1 MKARPSARIWGWP
14 ELSRID
20 KAAHNIW
27 DLRKRAQARLPRAL
41 FEFIERGTE
50 DDVLIRVN
58 RESLERI
65 KFKPRTL
72 RDVSSR
78 DQSITL
84 FGREQAMPLV
94 IAPTGTADLMWYRG
108 ERALAAAANAA
119 GIPFTQTTS
128 STTRFADIAGIVDSG
143 LWLQLYLWERR
154 DLSWDLVERAGEQ
167 GFEALVL
174 TVDTPIFPLR
184 EFNKQNG
191 MANPIRPNL
200 PLAMDFLHHP
210 RWTASVLLR
219 YFLSGGVPQFAN
231 YPKEAGG
238 KITGIVSRITNS
250 ASVCWADV
258 DELRRRWPGKLILK
272 GILTSEDASIAR
284 EHGVDGIAVSNHGG
298 RNFDSSPASIDVLA
312 EIVDAVGRDLTV
324 IWDGGVRRGA
334 DVLKAM
340 AIGADA
346 VMIGRATLYGL
357 AAAGGAGAARA
368 LDLLRNEIDMA
379 MAMLGVTSLDE
390 VDRSYLREGTVP
402 GL

>member
-1 MKARPSARIWGWP
+1 
-14 ELSRID
+14 LSRID
-20 KAAHNIW
+20 KTAHNIW
-27 DLRKRAQARLPRAL
+27 DLRRKAKARLPRAL

-50 DDVLIRVN
+50 DDVLIREN
-58 RESLERI
+58 REALERI

-72 RDVSSR
+72 RDVSGR

-84 FGREQAMPLV
+84 FDRKQDMPLI

-108 ERALAAAANAA
+108 ERALAAAASQA

-128 STTRFADIAGIVDSG
+128 STTPFADIAGIVKSG

-167 GFEALVL
+167 GFEALIL
-174 TVDTPIFPLR
+174 TVDTPLFPLR
-184 EFNKQNG
+184 EFNKHNG
-191 MANPIRPNL
+191 MSNPIRPNV
-200 PLAMDFLHHP
+200 PLALDFMRHP
-210 RWTASVLLR
+210 RWTTGVLAR

-231 YPKEAGG
+231 YPKEVGG
-238 KITGIVSRITNS
+238 KITGIVSRVANS
-250 ASVCWADV
+250 ESVSWQDV
-258 DELRRRWPGKLILK
+258 AELRRRWNGKLILK
-272 GILTSEDASIAR
+272 GILTAEDSAMAR

-312 EIVDAVGRDLTV
+312 EIVDAVGQDLAV

-340 AIGADA
+340 GIGADA
-346 VMIGRATLYGL
+346 VMVGRATLYGL
-357 AAAGGAGAARA
+357 AAAGGSGAARA

-379 MAMLGVTSLDE
+379 MAMLGITSLDQI
-390 VDRSYLREGTVP
+390 DRSYLRAGTVQ
-402 GL
+402 GA